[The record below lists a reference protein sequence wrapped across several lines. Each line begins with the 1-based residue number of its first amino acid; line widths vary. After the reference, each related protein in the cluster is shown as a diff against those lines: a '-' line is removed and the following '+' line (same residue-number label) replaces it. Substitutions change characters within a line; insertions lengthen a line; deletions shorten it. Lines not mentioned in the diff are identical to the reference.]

1 MWTLRFLNGPN
12 KGAYFPLS
20 SGSNKIG
27 RSSSCSVQ
35 IQSPG
40 ISKIHADIHVT
51 DSEIILSDQNSSNG
65 TYVNGVK
72 VEQTQIEMGDQIALH
87 DIIFDI
93 VRSTAPARP
102 STSPE
107 DSAIAYSNTE
117 NPDSL
122 QASSPKDPSKPPLLH
137 WWENY
142 LNDVILPGIY
152 KLPEWIEFKWV
163 IGFFAISFILL
174 VTVLSAFPLTQILKS
189 SVETESMNHAESI
202 AVALAGENQSALA
215 EGVVTSVS
223 VSSAQRRPGVKT
235 ALIINAAD
243 GRIIAPVEKIHTYPD
258 NSFIH
263 RGRKTGQKLIEKLN
277 SSTVGAM
284 VPIKFFNPNT
294 SSQAVMAYSVVLY
307 NMGSLSIGNNQTISL
322 IVQSLFISMILGS
335 LMFFFMYKMIVH
347 PFESINEQLNQALK
361 DDTKSVSVLYQFPAL
376 NSLCS
381 NINNVL
387 ERVNS
392 AQDQNNS
399 LSNQIDRQHEMNN
412 LVEMVGFACL
422 CIRMDL
428 SSIVSLNS
436 HFEEQTG
443 LSANHLLHT
452 QIDQIDDNSLKLQL
466 EAAIQQITQDPSQIY
481 SDSLECNSTSFQ
493 ITAQG
498 VFGVE
503 SVAYILVAF
512 IPESEEAA

>member
-1 MWTLRFLNGPN
+1 MWTLRFLNGPK
-12 KGAYFPLS
+12 KGSYFPLS
-20 SGSNKIG
+20 PGSNKIG
-27 RSSSCSVQ
+27 RSSACAVQ

-40 ISKIHADIHVT
+40 ISKVHAEIKVT
-51 DSEIILSDQNSSNG
+51 DSKIIISDQNSSNG

-72 VEQTQIEMGDQIALH
+72 IDQQNIEMGDQVALH

-93 VRSTAPARP
+93 VRSGAPGRVSHAN
-102 STSPE
+102 SAAAQHPE
-107 DSAIAYSNTE
+107 AFQ
-117 NPDSL
+117 NP
-122 QASSPKDPSKPPLLH
+122 QVPAKSSFMSWFD
-137 WWENY
+137 NY
-142 LNDVILPGIY
+142 LNNVVLPGVY
-152 KLPEWIEFKWV
+152 KLPQWIEFRWV
-163 IGFFAISFILL
+163 IGLFAISFILL
-174 VTVLSAFPLTQILKS
+174 VTALSAFPLTQILKS
-189 SVETESMNHAESI
+189 SVEMESMNHAESI

-215 EGVVTSVS
+215 EGIVTSVT
-223 VSSAQRRPGVKT
+223 VDIAQRRPGVKT
-235 ALIINAAD
+235 ALIVNAAD
-243 GRIIAPVEKIHTYPD
+243 GRIIAPVDKIHTYPD

-263 RGRKTGQKLIEKLN
+263 RGRKTGQKVIEKLD

-284 VPIKFFNPNT
+284 IPIKFFNPDT

-307 NMGSLSIGNNQTISL
+307 NMGALSVSSNQTINL
-322 IVQSLFISMILGS
+322 IVQSLFISIILGS
-335 LMFFFMYKMIVH
+335 IIFFFMYKMVVH

-361 DDTKSVSVLYQFPAL
+361 DDTKSISVLYQFPSL
-376 NSLCS
+376 SNLCS
-381 NINNVL
+381 NLNNLL

-392 AQDQNNS
+392 AQDHGSS

-428 SSIVSLNS
+428 SSIVSVNS

-443 LSANHLLHT
+443 LSTKHLLHN
-452 QIDQIDDNSLKLQL
+452 QIDQIDDNALKLQL

-481 SDSLECNSTSFQ
+481 TDSLECNGIPFQ

-498 VFGVE
+498 VFGTE
-503 SVAYILVAF
+503 SVAYILAAF

>member
-1 MWTLRFLNGPN
+1 MWTLRFLNGPK
-12 KGAYFPLS
+12 KGSYLQLS
-20 SGSNKIG
+20 LGSNKIG
-27 RSSSCSVQ
+27 RSSSCAIQ

-40 ISKIHADIHVT
+40 ISKIHADINVK
-51 DSEIILSDQNSSNG
+51 DSEIVLSDQNSSNG

-72 VEQTQIEMGDQIALH
+72 IDQQKIEMGDQIALH

-93 VRSTAPARP
+93 VRSGASERAAVSPMTAESAP
-102 STSPE
+102 SS
-107 DSAIAYSNTE
+107 IE
-117 NPDSL
+117 NPSSFHTPS
-122 QASSPKDPSKPPLLH
+122 ASPDKTNLTN
-137 WWENY
+137 WWDNY
-142 LNDVILPGIY
+142 LNNVILPGVY

-189 SVETESMNHAESI
+189 SVEMESMNHAESI
-202 AVALAGENQSALA
+202 AVALAGDNQSALA
-215 EGVVTSVS
+215 EGIVTSVS
-223 VSSAQRRPGVKT
+223 VDLAQRRPGVKE
-235 ALIINAAD
+235 AMIINASD
-243 GRIIAPVEKIHTYPD
+243 GRIIAPVEKIHTYSD
-258 NSFIH
+258 NSFVH
-263 RGRKTGQKLIEKLN
+263 RGRKTGQKLIEKLD
-277 SSTVGAM
+277 SSTIGAM
-284 VPIKFFNPNT
+284 IPIKFFNPDT

-307 NMGSLSIGNNQTISL
+307 NMGSLSISNNQTISL
-322 IVQSLFISMILGS
+322 IVQSLFISIILGS
-335 LMFFFMYKMIVH
+335 IIFFFMYKMVVH

-361 DDTKSVSVLYQFPAL
+361 DDTKSVSVLYQLPSL
-376 NSLCS
+376 NNLCS
-381 NINNVL
+381 NINNLL
-387 ERVNS
+387 ERINS
-392 AQDQNNS
+392 AQDQGSS

-428 SSIVSLNS
+428 SSIVSINS

-443 LSANHLLHT
+443 LSAHHLLHK

-466 EAAIQQITQDPSQIY
+466 ESAIQQITQDPSQIY
-481 SDSLECNSTSFQ
+481 SDSLECNGVPFQ

-503 SVAYILVAF
+503 SISYILVAF

>member
-1 MWTLRFLNGPN
+1 MWTLRFLNGPK
-12 KGAYFPLS
+12 KGSYIPLS
-20 SGSNKIG
+20 PGSNQIG
-27 RSSSCSVQ
+27 RSSSCAIQ

-40 ISKIHADIHVT
+40 ISKIHADVQVK

-72 VEQTQIEMGDQIALH
+72 IEQQKIEMGDQIALH

-93 VRSTAPARP
+93 VRSSAPARKEEELENSEEAYSGAETPPP
-102 STSPE
+102 SST
-107 DSAIAYSNTE
+107 DSAKSNLI
-117 NPDSL
+117 N
-122 QASSPKDPSKPPLLH
+122 

-142 LNDVILPGIY
+142 LNNVILPGIY

-163 IGFFAISFILL
+163 VGFFAIGFIIL
-174 VTVLSAFPLTQILKS
+174 VTIFSAFPLTQILKS
-189 SVETESMNHAESI
+189 SVEAESMNHAESI
-202 AVALAGENQSALA
+202 ASALAGENQSALA
-215 EGVVTSVS
+215 EGMVTSVS

-235 ALIINAAD
+235 ALIINAVD

-263 RGRKTGQKLIEKLN
+263 RGRKTGQKVIEKLN

-284 VPIKFFNPNT
+284 IPIKFFNPDT

-307 NMGSLSIGNNQTISL
+307 NMGSLSIGSNQTISL
-322 IVQSLFISMILGS
+322 IVQSLFISIILGS
-335 LMFFFMYKMIVH
+335 LIFFFMYKMVVY

-381 NINNVL
+381 NINNIL
-387 ERVNS
+387 ERINS

-412 LVEMVGFACL
+412 LVEIVGFACL

-428 SSIVSLNS
+428 SSIVSLNA

-466 EAAIQQITQDPSQIY
+466 EAAVQQITQDPSQIY
-481 SDSLECNSTSFQ
+481 NDSLECNGTSFQ

-498 VFGVE
+498 VFG
-503 SVAYILVAF
+503 SDSLAYILVAF
-512 IPESEEAA
+512 IPENEEAA

>member
-1 MWTLRFLNGPN
+1 MQDT
-12 KGAYFPLS
+12 
-20 SGSNKIG
+20 
-27 RSSSCSVQ
+27 
-35 IQSPG
+35 
-40 ISKIHADIHVT
+40 
-51 DSEIILSDQNSSNG
+51 EITLSDQNSSNG
-65 TYVNGVK
+65 TYVNGIK
-72 VEQTQIEMGDQIALH
+72 IDQQKIETGDQIALH
-87 DIIFDI
+87 NIIFDI
-93 VRSTAPARP
+93 VRSNMPARQ
-102 STSPE
+102 TTAAVAE
-107 DSAIAYSNTE
+107 GDYSHTE
-117 NPDSL
+117 NQDAFQTP
-122 QASSPKDPSKPPLLH
+122 APSSAKTNAMN

-142 LNDVILPGIY
+142 LNKVILPGIY
-152 KLPEWIEFKWV
+152 KLPEWMEFKWV
-163 IGFFAISFILL
+163 IGFFAMSFIIL

-215 EGVVTSVS
+215 EGIVTSVS
-223 VSSAQRRPGVKT
+223 VDTAQRRPGVKT

-243 GRIIAPVEKIHTYPD
+243 GRIIAPVEKIHTYPKD
-258 NSFIH
+258 SFIH

-284 VPIKFFNPNT
+284 VPIKFFNPET
-294 SSQAVMAYSVVLY
+294 SSQTVMAYSVVLY
-307 NMGSLSIGNNQTISL
+307 NMGSLSIGSNQTISL
-322 IVQSLFISMILGS
+322 IVQSLFISIILGS
-335 LMFFFMYKMIVH
+335 IMFFFMYKMAAH

-361 DDTKSVSVLYQFPAL
+361 DDTKSVSVLYQFPVL

-381 NINNVL
+381 NINNLL
-387 ERVNS
+387 ERINS
-392 AQDQNNS
+392 AQDQGSS

-443 LSANHLLHT
+443 LSAHHLLHKP
-452 QIDQIDDNSLKLQL
+452 IDQIDDNSLKLQL
-466 EAAIQQITQDPSQIY
+466 ETAIQHITQDPSQIY
-481 SDSLECNSTSFQ
+481 SDSLECNGSPFQ

-498 VFGVE
+498 VFGTE
-503 SVAYILVAF
+503 SIAYILVAF